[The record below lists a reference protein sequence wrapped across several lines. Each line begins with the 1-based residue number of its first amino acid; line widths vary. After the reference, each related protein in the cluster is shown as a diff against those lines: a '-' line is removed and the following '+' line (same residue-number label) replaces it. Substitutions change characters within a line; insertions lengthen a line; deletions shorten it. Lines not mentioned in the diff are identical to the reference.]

1 MPWLHE
7 KDHLA
12 DRLILSKR
20 TTGKSI
26 ARETGMDEHMREE
39 QPVQG
44 IVPKGTP
51 TDASG
56 KVSGAQ
62 EHGVPETEPGTG
74 ERPGDRAQTAARD
87 GGHAGNAGA
96 VSDDLFGA
104 ASNDPSHD
112 SSHDTFA
119 QGAARVSQRSQTR
132 PHPHRSLRSQ
142 LAEGM
147 DRMSK
152 KPFLQGKT
160 WSFLLSVN
168 ILMAVVLSFILVWVS
183 IERMDINYF
192 INLERSRLREK
203 QSLHGK
209 LEVEKERLLSPYEL
223 RLKAEKLGMKAPA
236 PGQIR
241 RMDLSSRVPGRVQ
254 GGSSGSSRGSR

>member
-1 MPWLHE
+1 M
-7 KDHLA
+7 
-12 DRLILSKR
+12 
-20 TTGKSI
+20 
-26 ARETGMDEHMREE
+26 GMDEHNT
-39 QPVQG
+39 QPAQG
-44 IVPKGTP
+44 SETQDRPKAGAAHAPGADPKGSTARGTSAP
-51 TDASG
+51 EADPGPDSGSKPGLASGTDA
-56 KVSGAQ
+56 
-62 EHGVPETEPGTG
+62 
-74 ERPGDRAQTAARD
+74 GDRSFDRAHAASRQVSRQT
-87 GGHAGNAGA
+87 
-96 VSDDLFGA
+96 SDDLFSDPVHAAPHA
-104 ASNDPSHD
+104 ASG
-112 SSHDTFA
+112 T
-119 QGAARVSQRSQTR
+119 GVARGGRSQTAPR
-132 PHPHRSLRSQ
+132 RSLKSQ
-142 LAEGM
+142 ILQGV

-168 ILMAVVLSFILVWVS
+168 ILMAVVFSFILVWVS

-241 RMDLSSRVPGRVQ
+241 RMDLSRHAPAARK
-254 GGSSGSSRGSR
+254 